1 MTKVESLF
9 WKCCVVPVICSKS
22 PKSMTL
28 HQTADVLTVKHYCN
42 YFHTV
47 SIQCPI
53 HSAQMRKPNNIV
65 PKQTVINA
73 GGYTKLL

>member
-1 MTKVESLF
+1 M
-9 WKCCVVPVICSKS
+9 PVICSKS
-22 PKSMTL
+22 PKIMTL
-28 HQTADVLTVKHYCN
+28 HHTADVLTVKHYCN

-65 PKQTVINA
+65 PKQTVGAIVTIINA
-73 GGYTKLL
+73 GGYKKWL